1 MMDLDVALGKLD
13 EVESRFER
21 LNDELGSP
29 EVYTNVERMRE
40 LSLERAEIEETV
52 LMYREYRQVITSIA
66 ENEELRFDAD
76 LGVLASDELARLL
89 PRREELLSSLMA
101 ILIPVDPLDRK
112 NIYLEIRAGTGGDEA
127 ALFAA
132 DLFRMYSRYA
142 ERRRWSVEIMDIS
155 ETEIGGL
162 KEVIALVSGSR
173 VYSFLKF
180 EGGVHRVQ
188 RVPETEAQGRIH
200 TSAVTVAI
208 MPEADDEDELQ
219 IDKSEVREDI
229 FRATGA
235 GGQHINKTDSAIRL
249 THLPTGIVV
258 TCQDERSQHKNRARA
273 YKVLAAR
280 LAEMRRIEL
289 DNEEQAARRA
299 MVGTGDRSERIRTY
313 NFPQNRLTDHR
324 INLTLYK
331 LDQIM
336 EGGLDEMI
344 SVLQAEFAAREL
356 SER

>member
-1 MMDLDVALGKLD
+1 MDLSVALKKLD
-13 EVESRFER
+13 DVESRFDR

-29 EVYTNVERMRE
+29 EIYTNVERMRE
-40 LSLERAEIEETV
+40 ISQERADLEETV
-52 LMYREYRQVITSIA
+52 LMYREYRGVVQAIVD
-66 ENEELRFDAD
+66 NEELRFDAD
-76 LGVLASDELARLL
+76 LGALASEELARLN
-89 PRREELLSSLMA
+89 PRREELVSQLMKY
-101 ILIPVDPLDRK
+101 LVPVDPLDKK
-112 NIYLEIRAGTGGDEA
+112 NIYLEIRAGTGGEEA
-127 ALFAA
+127 ALFGA

-142 ERRRWSVEIMDIS
+142 ERMKWSVEIMDIS
-155 ETEIGGL
+155 ETELGGL
-162 KEVIALVSGSR
+162 KEVIALVSGAR

-208 MPEADDEDELQ
+208 MPEADDDFEQE
-219 IDKSEVREDI
+219 IDPKDIREDI
-229 FRATGA
+229 YRSSGA

-249 THLPTGIVV
+249 THLPSGIVV

-280 LAEMRRIEL
+280 LAEKRRIEL
-289 DNEEQAARRA
+289 DTEEQNARRA
-299 MVGTGDRSERIRTY
+299 MVGSGDRSERIRTY

-336 EGGLDEMI
+336 EGDLDEMI
-344 SVLQAEFAAREL
+344 SVLQAQFAAQAL
-356 SER
+356 AER

>member
-1 MMDLDVALGKLD
+1 MMDLEVALRKLD
-13 EVESRFER
+13 DVEARYER
-21 LNDELGSP
+21 LNDELSSP
-29 EVYTNVERMRE
+29 EIYSSVERMRE
-40 LSLERAEIEETV
+40 LSQERADIEETV
-52 LMYREYRQVITSIA
+52 QMYREYRQVVQGIA
-66 ENEELRFDAD
+66 DNEELRGDRD
-76 LGVLASDELARLL
+76 LGDLASDELTRLV
-89 PRREELLSSLMA
+89 PRREELIARLMTC
-101 ILIPVDPLDRK
+101 LVPVDPLDRK
-112 NIYLEIRAGTGGDEA
+112 NIYLEIRAGTGGEEA

-132 DLFRMYSRYA
+132 SLFRMYSRFA
-142 ERRRWSVEIMDIS
+142 ERHRWAVEIMDIS
-155 ETEIGGL
+155 ETELGGL
-162 KEVIALVSGSR
+162 REVIALVSGSR
-173 VYSFLKF
+173 VYSYLKF

-208 MPEADDEDELQ
+208 MPEADDTDEQ
-219 IDKSEVREDI
+219 EIDPKDIREDI

-249 THLPTGIVV
+249 THLPTGLVV

-280 LAEMRRIEL
+280 LAEKRRIEL
-289 DNEEQAARRA
+289 DTEEQAARRA

-331 LDQIM
+331 LEQIM
-336 EGGLDEMI
+336 EGDLDDMI
-344 SVLQAEFAAREL
+344 GVLQAEFATRTLA
-356 SER
+356 ER

>member
-1 MMDLDVALGKLD
+1 MDLAVALKKLD
-13 EVESRFER
+13 DVEARYDR
-21 LNDELGSP
+21 LNDELASP
-29 EVYTNVERMRE
+29 EVYSSVERMRE
-40 LSLERAEIEETV
+40 LSQERSDIEETV
-52 LMYREYRQVITSIA
+52 LMYREYRQVVQGIA
-66 ENEELRFDAD
+66 DNEELRFDAD
-76 LGVLASDELARLL
+76 LGELAADELARLV
-89 PRREELLSSLMA
+89 PRREELIGKLMA
-101 ILIPVDPLDRK
+101 CLVPVDPMDRK
-112 NIYLEIRAGTGGDEA
+112 NIYLEIRAGTGGEEA

-132 DLFRMYSRYA
+132 NLFRMYSRFA

-155 ETEIGGL
+155 ETELGGL
-162 KEVIALVSGSR
+162 REVIALVSGSR
-173 VYSFLKF
+173 VYSCLKF

-208 MPEADDEDELQ
+208 MPEADDDAEQE

-249 THLPTGIVV
+249 THIPTGIVV
-258 TCQDERSQHKNRARA
+258 QCQDERSQHKNRARA

-280 LAEMRRIEL
+280 LAEKRRIEM
-289 DNEEQAARRA
+289 DTEEQAARRA

-336 EGGLDEMI
+336 EGDLDEMI
-344 SVLQAEFAAREL
+344 SVLQAEFATRAL
-356 SER
+356 AER